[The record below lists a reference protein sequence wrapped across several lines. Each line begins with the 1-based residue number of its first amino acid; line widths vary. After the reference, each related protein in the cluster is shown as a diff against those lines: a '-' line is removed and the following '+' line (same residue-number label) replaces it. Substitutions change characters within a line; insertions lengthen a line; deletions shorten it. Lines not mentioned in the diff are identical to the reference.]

1 MTKDKILD
9 VSIDLFSEYG
19 YDGVSI
25 RQIAGEVGIRESSIY
40 NHYSSKQA
48 ILKAI
53 LDYYVEEMV
62 SEEIPLEQ
70 ASLNL
75 DEGFDYFYKAG
86 CDAFLTKLYEEK
98 MMKITRLMLIESYH
112 NDDVRN
118 FLKTAIIE
126 APIYGWMDLFN
137 LMKEKNLIKKDCDV
151 RQLSESF
158 FYYGMFLLYEH
169 FIINYPED
177 DEKFLKDFLEK
188 TKNHAGI
195 IFDSVKIEADNEDKT
210 GNK

>member
-1 MTKDKILD
+1 MTKDRILE
-9 VSIDLFSEYG
+9 VSIDLFSQFG

-40 NHYSSKQA
+40 NHYQNKQA

-62 SEEIPLEQ
+62 SDEIPIEQ

-75 DEGFDYFYKAG
+75 DEGFDYFYNAG
-86 CDAFLTKLYEEK
+86 CEAFLTKLNEEK

-118 FLKTAIIE
+118 FLKSAIIE
-126 APIYGWMDLFN
+126 APVNGWMELFD
-137 LMKEKNLIKKDCDV
+137 LMKEKNMIESDSDV

-177 DEKFLKDFLEK
+177 DGKFY
-188 TKNHAGI
+188 
-195 IFDSVKIEADNEDKT
+195 NEFSMQE
-210 GNK
+210 

>member
-1 MTKDKILD
+1 MTKNRILD
-9 VSIDLFSEYG
+9 VSIDLFSQFG

-40 NHYSSKQA
+40 NHYPNKQA
-48 ILKAI
+48 ILKSI

-62 SEEIPLEQ
+62 SDEIPIEQ

-75 DEGFDYFYKAG
+75 DRGFDYFYNAG
-86 CDAFLTKLYEEK
+86 CNAFLTKLNDEK

-112 NDDVRN
+112 NDDVRK
-118 FLKTAIIE
+118 FLKEAIIE
-126 APIYGWMDLFN
+126 APVYGWINLFN
-137 LMKEKNLIKKDCDV
+137 LMKEKNLIRADCDV
-151 RQLSESF
+151 KQLSESF

-177 DEKFLKDFLEK
+177 DAKFFSEFMEK
-188 TKNHAGI
+188 TNNHARI
-195 IFDSVKIEADNEDKT
+195 IFDSVKT
-210 GNK
+210 GEI

>member
-1 MTKDKILD
+1 MTKDKILE
-9 VSIDLFSEYG
+9 VSIDLFSEHG

-25 RQIAGEVGIRESSIY
+25 RRIAGEVGIRESSIY
-40 NHYSSKQA
+40 NHYPNKQA

-53 LDYYVEEMV
+53 LDYYVEEMI
-62 SEEIPLEQ
+62 SEEIPIEQ

-75 DEGFDYFYKAG
+75 DKGFDYFYKQG
-86 CDAFLTKLYEEK
+86 CDAFLTKLDEEK

-126 APIYGWMDLFN
+126 APVYGWMGLFN
-137 LMKEKNLIKKDCDV
+137 LMKEKNLIRKDCDV
-151 RQLSESF
+151 KQLSESF

-177 DEKFLKDFLEK
+177 DGKFMKDFMEK
-188 TKNHAGI
+188 TERHARI
-195 IFDSVKIEADNEDKT
+195 IFDSVKTEGVK
-210 GNK
+210 

>member
-9 VSIDLFSEYG
+9 VSIDLFSRYG

-40 NHYSSKQA
+40 NHYSSKQS

-53 LDYYVEEMV
+53 LDCYIEEMV
-62 SEEIPLEQ
+62 SDEIPVEQ

-75 DEGFDYFYKAG
+75 DEGFDYFYQAG
-86 CDAFLTKLYEEK
+86 CDAFLSKLSEEK
-98 MMKITRLMLIESYH
+98 MMKITRLFFIESYH
-112 NDDVRN
+112 NDDVRA
-118 FLKTAIIE
+118 FLKNEIIE
-126 APIYGWMDLFN
+126 APIEGWMVLFN
-137 LMKEKNLIKKDCDV
+137 IMKDKNMIKKDCDV
-151 RQLSESF
+151 RQMSESF

-177 DEKFLKDFLEK
+177 DEKFLEEFLDK
-188 TKNHAGI
+188 TKKHARM
-195 IFDSVKIEADNEDKT
+195 IFDAAKI
-210 GNK
+210 